1 MGFQKGDEVVII
13 YPKTDRFIYGT
24 VVDSNPYPVKS
35 LLTERIKI
43 EIEDGSIVYP
53 LKEFVYKRRE
63 IYGKR
68 TDC

>member
-1 MGFQKGDEVVII
+1 MDFQKGDEVAIV
-13 YPKTDRFIYGT
+13 YPETDCFIYGV
-24 VVDSNPYPVKS
+24 VVDSDPYPAKS

-68 TDC
+68 TNC